1 MDKNNAPENVIAIFI
16 IDPSLK
22 HFIPEINLPK
32 TITYAKKMTI
42 RNIFIIKVTS
52 IFKMPIIIL

>member
-52 IFKMPIIIL
+52 IF